1 MASTNTNTDNQNILS
16 TDIYE
21 ISEFL
26 DQIREDNIPD
36 LDNTNSIVGIFGY
49 MNEMFSQTLQNS
61 LVVISE
67 NTNETIPTRAKFTKN
82 IISHA
87 MNLGITDI
95 CGTPAVMTMM
105 IYLPITYIEAN
116 FVEFDQLSG
125 RGKFILSKVCPIF
138 VGDHEFHLDYDII
151 FTRIKNPQGN
161 YIYTAMY
168 DLFETGTT
176 QVKESNPISDIT
188 NPYITTLIQCKL
200 DRTDFLA
207 FSARLHQVTRTT
219 IEKNILTSSSIEN
232 KTVTFEFDDQL
243 AAFDVDV
250 VENDKTTHLT
260 PVYSGLLDYTIPDG
274 SWCNYSYINKNTI
287 RIIFSKVTI

>member
-1 MASTNTNTDNQNILS
+1 MASTNTNTDNKNVLS

-21 ISEFL
+21 ITEFL
-26 DQIREDNIPD
+26 DQVREDNIPN
-36 LDNTNSIVGIFGY
+36 LDETSSIIGIFGY

-67 NTNETIPTRAKFTKN
+67 TTNETIPTRAKFSKN

-95 CGTPAVMTMM
+95 CARPAVMTMM
-105 IYLPITYIEAN
+105 IYLPISYMEAN
-116 FVEFDQLSG
+116 FTEINQIT
-125 RGKFILSKVCPIF
+125 GKAKFVLSKECPIM
-138 VGDHEFHLDYDII
+138 VGDHEFHLDYDIV

-161 YIYTAMY
+161 YVYTAMY

-176 QVKESNPISDIT
+176 NIKRSNPISDIT
-188 NPYITTLIQCKL
+188 NPYITTLIQCKI

-219 IEKNILTSSSIEN
+219 IEKSILSLE
-232 KTVTFEFDDQL
+232 KL
-243 AAFDVDV
+243 
-250 VENDKTTHLT
+250 
-260 PVYSGLLDYTIPDG
+260 
-274 SWCNYSYINKNTI
+274 
-287 RIIFSKVTI
+287 IF